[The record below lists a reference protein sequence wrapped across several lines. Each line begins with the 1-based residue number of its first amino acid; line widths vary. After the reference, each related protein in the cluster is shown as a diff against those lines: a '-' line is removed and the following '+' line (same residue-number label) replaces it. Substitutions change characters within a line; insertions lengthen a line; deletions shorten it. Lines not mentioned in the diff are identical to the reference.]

1 VIVPP
6 GFDSER
12 GQILPLLALGLAVV
26 LLGVMALVLD
36 VGRALLAQ
44 RHLQASADAAALAGA
59 QLLPDA
65 PSAVTLARA
74 YAADP
79 ANLPRD
85 TNGVATTVSTRCL
98 QSTPQCTSTSP
109 NVLAVTEQA
118 TVSTTFGRVLGIDTF
133 TVKVTSTASQSVS
146 TKPLDVALVLDRT
159 GSMSGQ
165 MSNLR
170 AGAAAFLDALDPT
183 YDRVALVVLPP
194 VPAGGDACTHS
205 SRCDYYPLGNGG
217 YVVEHLTSDFA
228 RLKSDVGGLPAAGS
242 TSYKQALAA
251 AAAELRGRARVGAE
265 QVIVF
270 ETDGAANAAPDD
282 AYVQPTSWLDLGQ
295 ESIPTG
301 TPASGRTDDVNRP
314 CGSAVA
320 YAATTGVAVYT
331 VGFHLSSDQTCY
343 QAPHSSIRD
352 KDVRESGI
360 GAPGALLQMAELS
373 GGSSFLQEDGS
384 KLAQT
389 FAQVATQL
397 QPARLVADAG

>member
-1 VIVPP
+1 MIASRVLA
-6 GFDSER
+6 SER
-12 GQILPLLALGLAVV
+12 AQILPLMAVGLAVV
-26 LLGVMALVLD
+26 LLGVTALVVD
-36 VGRALLAQ
+36 VGHALLVQ

-65 PSAVTLARA
+65 PSAVTLART

-79 ANLPRD
+79 TNLPRD
-85 TNGVATTVSTRCL
+85 TNGVTTTVSTRCL
-98 QSTPQCTSTSP
+98 RSTPTCTSTSP

-118 TVSTTFGRVLGIDTF
+118 TVSTTFGRVLGIDTL
-133 TVKVTSTASQSVS
+133 TLEVTSTASQSVS
-146 TKPLDVALVLDRT
+146 TRPLDIALVLDRT

-165 MSNLR
+165 IGNLR
-170 AGAAAFLDALDPT
+170 AGAAAFLDALDPA

-194 VPAGGDACTHS
+194 VSAGGGTCT
-205 SRCDYYPLGNGG
+205 RCDYYPLGNGG

-228 RLKSDVGGLPAAGS
+228 RLKSDVSGLSAAGS

-251 AAAELRGRARVGAE
+251 AAAELRSRARTGAE

-270 ETDGAANAAPDD
+270 ETDGAANAVPDD

-295 ESIPTG
+295 VSIPTG
-301 TPASGRTDDVNRP
+301 TAASGRTDDVNRP

-320 YAATTGVAVYT
+320 YAAAIGVAVYT
-331 VGFHLSSDQTCY
+331 VGFHLSSDHTCY
-343 QAPHSSIRD
+343 QAPHGSIHY

-360 GAPGALLQMAELS
+360 DAPGALLQMAELS

-397 QPARLVADAG
+397 QPARLVADSG